1 MGKVSTIDTKRNLC
15 GSCKSSYPD
24 CKGEPEFGDNV
35 GNDNV
40 IRCNKYIKK
49 KTNVVRVEIG
59 DEYYVYVL
67 KDQNVSMNDFISRK
81 RVETN
86 NATDNLYYEVG
97 NYFLTE
103 GNCNEEIERVTKLK
117 RNGTR

>member
-24 CKGEPEFGDNV
+24 CKGKPEFGDNV

-40 IRCNKYIKK
+40 IRCNKYLKK
-49 KTNVVRVEIG
+49 KTNVVRVAVGE
-59 DEYYVYVL
+59 EYFVYVL

-86 NATDNLYYEVG
+86 NPTDNLYYEIG

-103 GNCNEEIERVTKLK
+103 GDCNEEIERVKKLK
-117 RNGTR
+117 KNGTR